1 MYFRKGDLKMK
12 KSNLSLCLVTS
23 FIGALALSACST
35 AATSGPTAST
45 ESIVEGIEYNTDTG
59 KFYVDI
65 DKFYSEYGETDTGT
79 KLFYDSVVE
88 SLVRYKYE
96 SLSGQNSSLKPY
108 ADLVREATRKVN
120 VQHQTARDNAASNG
134 TSEGEEWD
142 KILESYKCETEND
155 LKEHFLYELEKTEID
170 DWFLKDKLTTVK
182 DQYIGL
188 DSSWTTLPQGKDAN
202 EVIRE
207 YTSVFPYHITHVL
220 VKLDADATDY
230 TRASM
235 TSAQAKKLWDVVR
248 KLIDRT
254 YTFED
259 VMVDSDDTSKDEYGD
274 VGIMSTQTGFYN
286 EFKLGVYAFDGLLSG
301 VNHEAAEDEKD
312 GETITYKA
320 NAEIYKAFGIDS
332 NAIVNVETTQSGSTA
347 HEHYQKVT
355 DLVSE
360 TMVDEVETS
369 MTGYSKDSQFTKFN
383 NIPTVPWEVFKLIGD
398 ESTNLEKIGNTEVKA
413 SSAAYPRNVLFNQ
426 YLNFRSPFVITNED
440 ITTLVDKT
448 GNEVSVDSIDS
459 GTTVAYKTKAGSYHD
474 FSEPAD
480 ADKPTTTRFWVANN
494 NFYKPSDTFVP
505 ALKEDSDRK
514 ILGTGKGDVIIGVRS
529 SAGIHF
535 MVMRKS
541 VFRETNLTAYESV
554 VYNGD
559 GSINPTGS
567 VAKLNTTLQDYY
579 TTETPKVGEEYP
591 SQSYVKNVITSDSNY
606 YTKRAET
613 IKSKLKNSDSNDIYD
628 AAYSYRLFD
637 YLVGVVGANNIKFF
651 DAATLEESKIYQNI
665 QNTIKRLRENK
676 YYTNEESI
684 LSSWEEYFQQLTN
697 QNNMRKLRGQLPTT
711 CAFKFI
717 KANKTTDEAERKA
730 YLKLFEEGGE
740 CYVK

>member
-45 ESIVEGIEYNTDTG
+45 QSIVEGIEYNTDTG

-79 KLFYDSVVE
+79 TLFYDSVVE

-96 SLSGQNSSLKPY
+96 KLSEQYTNLKPY
-108 ADLVREATRKVN
+108 RDLVNESTRKVN
-120 VQHQTARDNAASNG
+120 VQHQIARDNAASNG

-142 KILESYKCETEND
+142 KILDSYDCETEND

-170 DWFLKDKLTTVK
+170 DWFLKQNLTTVK

-188 DSSWTTLPQGKDAN
+188 DNTWSTLPQGKD
-202 EVIRE
+202 EEQKIRN
-207 YTSVFPYHITHVL
+207 YSSVYPYHITHVL

-230 TRASM
+230 TKATI
-235 TSAQAKKLWDVVR
+235 TSEQAKKLWDVVR

-254 YTFED
+254 YNFED
-259 VMVDSDDTSKDEYGD
+259 VMVDSDDTSKDEFGD

-286 EFKLGVYAFDGLLSG
+286 EFKLGIYAFDGLMSG
-301 VNHEAAEDEKD
+301 VNHEATEDEKE
-312 GETITYKA
+312 GETVKYKA
-320 NAEIYKAFGIDS
+320 NAEMYKAFGIDS
-332 NAIVNVETTQSGSTA
+332 KAVVNLETTQSGNVA
-347 HEHYQKVT
+347 HESYEKVT

-360 TMVDEVETS
+360 TMVEKVETS
-369 MTGYSKDSQFTKFN
+369 MTGYEKDGQLTPYT
-383 NIPTVPWEVFKLIGD
+383 NIPTVPWEVFKLMGD
-398 ESTNLEKIGNTEVKA
+398 ENTNIEKIGNSEVKA

-440 ITTLVDKT
+440 ISTLIDK
-448 GNEVSVDSIDS
+448 N
-459 GTTVAYKTKAGSYHD
+459 GTELDVADIVNTSAVAYKTKVGSYHD
-474 FSEPAD
+474 FSEPAE

-494 NFYKPSDTFVP
+494 NFYTPSDTFVP
-505 ALKEDSDRK
+505 SLKQDSERK
-514 ILGTGKGDVIIGVRS
+514 VLGTSKGDVIIGVRS

-541 VFRETNLTAYESV
+541 VFQATNNTAYESV
-554 VYNGD
+554 VYNAD
-559 GSINPTGS
+559 GSIDVTAS
-567 VAKLNTTLQDYY
+567 IAKTNTTLQEYY
-579 TTETPKVGEEYP
+579 TTETPKAGEEYP
-591 SQSYVKNVITSDSNY
+591 SQSYVKNVITTDPTY

-637 YLVGVVGANNIKFF
+637 YLTDVVGKDNLKFF
-651 DAATLEESKIYQNI
+651 DADTLVNSKIYSNI
-665 QNTIKRLRENK
+665 QETIKRLRENK
-676 YYTNEESI
+676 YYSNEESI
-684 LSSWEEYFQQLTN
+684 LSSWTEYFQQLTN

-717 KANKTTDEAERKA
+717 KANKTTDEATRKA